1 MNSKLIATG
10 LMVGGLAS
18 LSYAAP
24 SPIDAHVLR
33 GSNQVQ
39 CMATAMY
46 HEARGEDVATQL
58 AVGNLVLNRAL
69 ILKRKEPPCSV
80 IKRDGQFPWYSVHGM
95 REKVPQK
102 IVLLAKFLVESARQG
117 VRYDNT
123 NGAVFMNLRTV
134 LPFKTHALQATAWF
148 PNMTFYKEK
157 KVGNSKAI

>member
-1 MNSKLIATG
+1 
-10 LMVGGLAS
+10 MVGGLAS

-24 SPIDAHVLR
+24 VEDAHVLQ
-33 GSNQVQ
+33 GSQQVQ

-46 HEARGEDVATQL
+46 HEARGEDVGTQL
-58 AVGNLVLNRAL
+58 AVGNLVLNRSL
-69 ILKRKEPPCSV
+69 NLKRKMPPCSV
-80 IKRDGQFPWYSVHGM
+80 IRKDGQFPWYSIHGM
-95 REKVPQK
+95 RQKVPQR
-102 IVLLAKFLVESARQG
+102 IVLLAKFLVDSARQG

-157 KVGNSKAI
+157 KSSVNSKAI